1 MIQNKTERLVTAA
14 LCLALGIIL
23 PQAFHVIPVANT
35 GNVFL
40 PMHIPVILC
49 GYFAGGMY
57 GALVGMIC
65 PILSFLFTGM
75 PNAARLPFMIC
86 ELAVYGLAAGMA
98 YKCLDK
104 INKTIRIYVTLII
117 TMLCGR
123 VAYFLGLVVAVY
135 ILGMKELSVG
145 AVISAVVLGVPG
157 IIIQIVM
164 IPAIVFA
171 VDRMLQNK

>member
-1 MIQNKTERLVTAA
+1 MITNKTERLVVAA
-14 LCLALGIIL
+14 LCLALGIII

-35 GNVFL
+35 GGVFL

-57 GALVGMIC
+57 GALVGIMC
-65 PILSFLFTGM
+65 PVLSFLFTGM

-86 ELAVYGLAAGMA
+86 ELAVYGLAAGLA
-98 YKCLDK
+98 YKFFERM
-104 INKTIRIYVTLII
+104 NKTIRVYVTLII

-123 VAYFLGLVVAVY
+123 IAYFFGIVVAVY

-157 IIIQIVM
+157 IIIQLIL

-171 VDRMLQNK
+171 VDRMLKNK

>member
-14 LCLALGIIL
+14 LCLALGIII

-35 GNVFL
+35 GGVFL

-57 GALVGMIC
+57 GALVGIMC

-86 ELAVYGLAAGMA
+86 ELAVYGLAAGLA
-98 YKCLDK
+98 YKFFERM
-104 INKTIRIYVTLII
+104 NKTIQVYVTLII

-123 VAYFLGLVVAVY
+123 IAYFFGIVVAVY

-157 IIIQIVM
+157 IIIQLIL

-171 VDRMLQNK
+171 VDRMLKNK

>member
-1 MIQNKTERLVTAA
+1 MITNKTERLVVAA
-14 LCLALGIIL
+14 LCLALGIII

-35 GNVFL
+35 GGVFL

-57 GALVGMIC
+57 GALVGIMC

-86 ELAVYGLAAGMA
+86 ELAVYGLVAGLT
-98 YKCLDK
+98 YFYLTK
-104 INKTIRIYVTLII
+104 INKTLRVYLTLGI

-123 VAYFLGLVVAVY
+123 VAYFLGIVVAVY
-135 ILGMKELSVG
+135 ILGMKEVSVG

-157 IIIQIVM
+157 IIIQLIM

-171 VDRMLQNK
+171 VDRMLKNK